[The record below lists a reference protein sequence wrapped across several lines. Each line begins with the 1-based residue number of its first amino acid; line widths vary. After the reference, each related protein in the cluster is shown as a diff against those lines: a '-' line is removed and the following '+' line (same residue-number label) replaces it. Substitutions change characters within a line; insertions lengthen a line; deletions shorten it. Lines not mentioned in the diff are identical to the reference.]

1 MNRVFVLS
9 NTKKPLMPCHP
20 ARARE
25 LLKKGKA
32 AVYRMQPFT
41 IILKFRSDGDVQETE
56 FKVDPG
62 SKTTG
67 IALVADFKRGRRLI
81 WAANL
86 EHRGQAIRLALESRR
101 SLRRSRRGRKTRYR
115 QARFLNRSR
124 QQGWLPPS
132 LQSRVNNISK
142 WFNRLLRYAPLTSAE
157 VETVRFDMQKMVK
170 PEITGVDYQ
179 QGSLSGYEVREY
191 LLEKWHRKCAYC
203 GKQDVP
209 LQVEHIQPR
218 ALGGSNRVSNLTL
231 ACEPCNT
238 RKGAKPIEQFLAK
251 KPEVLKKILAHAK
264 KPLKDATAVNATRY
278 ATGNAVKAIGLPTQ
292 FWSGGRTKKNRVS
305 QGYTKDHFIDAT
317 CVGVTG
323 EMVYIPNGFKPLV
336 IKAMGRGN
344 RQVTRVNRFGFPCAA
359 PKTKKAVLGIRTGDL
374 VKLSQPK
381 GKYKGDYLARV
392 SAIKTANNFLSLQI
406 NKKQRWFSAKLAT
419 IVQRGDGYAYS
430 HE

>member
-9 NTKKPLMPCHP
+9 NTKQPLMPCHP

-25 LLKKGKA
+25 LLRKGKA
-32 AVYRMQPFT
+32 AVFRMQPFT
-41 IILKFRSDGDVQETE
+41 IILKFRSDGDVQSTE

-67 IALVADFKRGRRLI
+67 IALVAHFKRGYRLI

-101 SLRRSRRGRKTRYR
+101 SLRRGRRGRKTRYR
-115 QARFLNRSR
+115 QARFLNRAR
-124 QQGWLPPS
+124 PKGWLPPS
-132 LQSRVNNISK
+132 LQSRVDNISI

-157 VETVRFDMQKMVK
+157 VETVRFDTQKMMN

-179 QGSLSGYEVREY
+179 QGELAGYEIREY

-238 RKGAKPIEQFLAK
+238 RKGAKPVEQFLAK

-264 KPLKDATAVNATRY
+264 RPLKDATAVNATRY
-278 ATGNAVKAIGLPTQ
+278 ATGNAIKAIGLPTQ
-292 FWSGGRTKKNRVS
+292 FWSGGRTKKNRID
-305 QGYTKDHFIDAT
+305 QKYAKDHFIDAA
-317 CVGVTG
+317 CVGITG
-323 EMVYIPNGFKPLV
+323 NSVYIPKGFKPLV
-336 IKAMGRGN
+336 IRAMGRGN

-381 GKYKGDYLARV
+381 GQYKGDYLARV
-392 SAIKTANNFLSLQI
+392 SAIKTASHYLSIQI
-406 NKKQRWFSAKLAT
+406 NKKQTWFSAKLAT

>member
-9 NTKKPLMPCHP
+9 NTKQPLMPCHP

-25 LLKKGKA
+25 LLRKGKA
-32 AVYRMQPFT
+32 AVFRMQPFT
-41 IILKFRSDGDVQETE
+41 IILKFRSDGDVQSTE

-67 IALVADFKRGRRLI
+67 IALVAHFKRGYRLI

-101 SLRRSRRGRKTRYR
+101 SLRRGRRGRKTRYR

-124 QQGWLPPS
+124 PQGWLPPS
-132 LQSRVNNISK
+132 LQSRVDNISI

-157 VETVRFDMQKMVK
+157 VETVRFDTQKMMN

-179 QGSLSGYEVREY
+179 QGELAGYEIREY

-218 ALGGSNRVSNLTL
+218 AAGGSNRVSNLTL

-238 RKGAKPIEQFLAK
+238 RKGAKPVEQFLAK

-264 KPLKDATAVNATRY
+264 RPLKDATAVNATRY
-278 ATGNAVKAIGLPTQ
+278 ATGNAIKAIGLPTQ
-292 FWSGGRTKKNRVS
+292 FWSGGRTKKNRIT
-305 QGYTKDHFIDAT
+305 QGYTKDHFIDAA

-323 EMVYIPNGFKPLV
+323 ESVYIPKGFKPLV

-374 VKLSQPK
+374 VNLSQPK
-381 GKYKGDYLARV
+381 GKYKGNYLSRV
-392 SAIKTANNFLSLQI
+392 SAIKTASNFLSIQI
-406 NKKQRWFSAKLAT
+406 NKKQTWFSAKLAT

>member
-25 LLKKGKA
+25 LLRKGKA
-32 AVYRMQPFT
+32 AVFRMQPFT
-41 IILKFRSDGDVQETE
+41 IILKFRSDGAVQNTE

-67 IALVADFKRGRRLI
+67 IALVAHFKRGRRLI

-101 SLRRSRRGRKTRYR
+101 SLRRGRRGRKTRYR

-124 QQGWLPPS
+124 RQGWLPPS
-132 LQSRVNNISK
+132 LQSRVDNISI
-142 WFNRLLRYAPLTSAE
+142 WFTRLLRYAPLTSAE
-157 VETVRFDMQKMVK
+157 VETVRFDTQKMMN

-179 QGSLSGYEVREY
+179 QGSLSGYEIREY

-231 ACEPCNT
+231 ACESCNT
-238 RKGAKPIEQFLAK
+238 RKGAKPVEQFLAK

-264 KPLKDATAVNATRY
+264 RPLKDATAVNATRY
-278 ATGNAVKAIGLPTQ
+278 ATGNAIKAIGLPTQ
-292 FWSGGRTKKNRVS
+292 FWSGGRTKKNRIT
-305 QGYTKDHFIDAT
+305 QGYTKDHFIDAA

-323 EMVYIPNGFKPLV
+323 ESVYIPNGFKPLV

-344 RQVTRVNRFGFPCAA
+344 RQVTRVNRFGFPCAS
-359 PKTKKAVLGIRTGDL
+359 PRTKKAVLGIRTGDL
-374 VKLSQPK
+374 VNLSQHK
-381 GKYKGDYLARV
+381 GKYKGNYLSRV
-392 SAIKTANNFLSLQI
+392 SAIKTASNCLSLQI

-419 IVQRGDGYAYS
+419 IVQRGDGYAYANG
-430 HE
+430 